1 MAVPDPERPP
11 WVSPPPA
18 VPIPPPAAPA
28 WANSAA
34 PAWAPAPPAPPIV
47 PAQPRVEQWPP
58 AAPPAPPPAPIP
70 PPAPAAPAGPSWL
83 PAPAA
88 QPAPPPQPDLRRSYA
103 EWFAWA
109 TQQYPDE
116 HRARIATETAVDVL
130 RQGADPALAVA
141 TAQNAANAP
150 DVAMRMVTADKETQA
165 YSAWY
170 VWAALRMHLDPQ
182 RSHLA
187 AAAGRASQATGAP
200 LPAAQANALAAAGVN
215 PAAALPKRSSFSGI
229 SLRDPA
235 LRAILFGIAC
245 LVVPFFGFYFII
257 LPFLG
262 LAYSLRALTQSRLAL
277 GIPGVVLNG
286 LASLLTAALFFH
298 LL

>member
-18 VPIPPPAAPA
+18 VRIPPPPAPPRAHSAAPASAPAPPAAPA

-34 PAWAPAPPAPPIV
+34 PAWAPAPPAP
-47 PAQPRVEQWPP
+47 R
-58 AAPPAPPPAPIP
+58 PAPIP
-70 PPAPAAPAGPSWL
+70 PPAPAAPPAGPSWL

-215 PAAALPKRSSFSGI
+215 PAAALPKRSS
-229 SLRDPA
+229 
-235 LRAILFGIAC
+235 
-245 LVVPFFGFYFII
+245 
-257 LPFLG
+257 
-262 LAYSLRALTQSRLAL
+262 
-277 GIPGVVLNG
+277 
-286 LASLLTAALFFH
+286 
-298 LL
+298 